1 MLPEFDEEFASTA
14 DYARLYR
21 SIGLQVVPAMLE
33 SEKKQPTDTIK
44 RPAINWRQFTQEL
57 ISDEQFDEW
66 YGRAGIYS
74 QRGNL
79 GILTGVCSGRVF
91 VLDLD
96 THKNPVAQ
104 LWWDNICQ
112 TYGGAVSET
121 PTQRT
126 GGGGLQLLFRYPES
140 WVPPTIR
147 TQIGVDIRGV
157 GGFAVIAPS
166 KHESGKNYE
175 WLEGLSPYEVEIA
188 LAPKEFLQELDDL
201 AAQSGHIKPQ
211 EPIEVVNPKT
221 GEITYTLKTPT
232 PQYAETAWGEAAD
245 GREDKMTRMVWG
257 RILDMYRDSP
267 IPDGKE
273 RQEEIKRELFEVYVS
288 KVVTRINDPG
298 QPKHLLLERE
308 GRGITLFNQKWTAAM
323 RLWDTKVA
331 EQAQIVREK
340 QFENPQKN
348 NFSFGTDPE
357 APIKVEP
364 PHTPDNIFT
373 LLRAGAI
380 MAMPDPEYLV
390 EDVIP
395 AESFGFIVG
404 VPGCLK
410 TFIAMG
416 LGLAAAAGL
425 DEWLG
430 YKVKKHGP
438 VVYVTSEGFADIKN
452 RLYAWKKMTGIDPNT
467 IPFYAVPD
475 SMNFMQKPDVYKIV
489 KTIQHAQ
496 EMEGAPVVAV
506 FVDTMSRVLP
516 GADENLQKDMTQ
528 AVAACDYIKTSFKCA
543 VIGVHHMSR
552 NGNGTMRGSTVFDG
566 AADFILWVQ
575 REPGQMFGSITAQKI
590 KTAPDGWEIDFTVTQ
605 VSFVTGFGRERT
617 SLYIE
622 RTVHTGNVINV
633 DFGGKQETGSAVVS
647 GVRLPNEVWNAFF
660 EQMEEDERAN
670 RPWTDAAN
678 ATARYAGNKM
688 MQIVEDR
695 FKNVKFSE
703 SDAKKLIKYFLVS
716 YIWVETD
723 YKDNKTTKKGLHV
736 EIWPAYTKRGGWNPP
751 TKAGIDAS
759 VENDAND

>member
-1 MLPEFDEEFASTA
+1 MLHNFDEEFASPA

-21 SIGLQVVPAMLE
+21 SIGLQVVPSMLE
-33 SEKKQPTDTIK
+33 SEKKAPSDTIK
-44 RPAINWRQFTQEL
+44 RPIINWRQFTQEL

-74 QRGNL
+74 KRGNL

-104 LWWDNICQ
+104 LWWDNVQQ

-166 KHESGKNYE
+166 KHESGKYYE
-175 WLEGLSPYEVEIA
+175 WLEGLAPHEVEIA
-188 LAPKEFLQELDDL
+188 MAPDGFLAELDDL
-201 AAQSGHIKPQ
+201 AAQNGHVKTQNLTETVDPQ
-211 EPIEVVNPKT
+211 T
-221 GEITYTLKTPT
+221 GEITYTVKTPT

-257 RILDMYRDSP
+257 RILDMYRDCP
-267 IPDGKE
+267 IAPTQ
-273 RQEEIKRELFEVYVS
+273 QEQLEIRRELFDIYVS

-308 GRGITLFNQKWTAAM
+308 GRGISLFNHKWSAAM

-331 EQAQIVREK
+331 EQAQVIREK
-340 QFENPQKN
+340 VSESPKRDS
-348 NFSFGTDPE
+348 FSFGADPE
-357 APIKVEP
+357 APIKIETP
-364 PHTPDNIFT
+364 QTPDNIFT

-496 EMEGAPVVAV
+496 EMEGKPVVAV
-506 FVDTMSRVLP
+506 FIDTMSRVLP

-543 VIGVHHMSR
+543 VVGVHHMSR

-575 REPGQMFGSITAQKI
+575 REPGQMFGTITAQKI
-590 KTAPDGWEIDFTVTQ
+590 KTAPDGWEIDFTVIQ
-605 VSFVTGFGRERT
+605 VAFVTGFGRERS

-633 DFGGKQETGSAVVS
+633 DFGGKQETGSAIVS
-647 GVRLPNEVWNAFF
+647 GIRLPNEVWNAFF
-660 EQMEEDERAN
+660 EDLDAAVVAKK
-670 RPWTDAAN
+670 PWTDAAN
-678 ATARYAGNKM
+678 ATARYAANKM
-688 MQIVEDR
+688 QLIIGER
-695 FKNVKFSE
+695 FKNVKLTE
-703 SDAKKLIKYFLVS
+703 SDAKKLVKYFTVS
-716 YIWVETD
+716 EIWVEYD
-723 YKDNKTTKKGLHV
+723 YQDNRTTKKGLRV
-736 EIWPAYTKRGGWNPP
+736 DVWPSYTKRGGWNPP
-751 TKAGIDAS
+751 IGVGSNAS
-759 VENDAND
+759 VDNDAND